1 MSEKFNDDHK
11 IETYKSMISIS
22 VEGFKILALLN
33 GGAAA
38 GLLAAFDKIRVAVDA
53 QALKRS
59 IICFVIGLTCVGFA
73 FTFSY
78 LTQNTL
84 FEELLARK
92 PQNSHTKLYRLA
104 LCFCLLSLGAFALG
118 ALIAA
123 FGIR

>member
-1 MSEKFNDDHK
+1 MSDKFNDDHK
-11 IETYKSMISIS
+11 IETYKSMIGIS

-38 GLLAAFDKIRVAVDA
+38 GLLAAFDKVRTAVDA
-53 QALKRS
+53 KSLKWS
-59 IICFVIGLTCVGFA
+59 IIAFVIGLSCVGCA

-84 FEELLARK
+84 FEELLERR
-92 PQNSHTKLYRLA
+92 PQNSHMRFYRFA
-104 LCFCLLSLGAFALG
+104 LFFCVLSLAAFVVG
-118 ALIAA
+118 ALTAA